1 MVALRGL
8 LDAELAAR
16 LVWAAGLVG
25 TGEFHL
31 HLHGLLVKSLKVGRD
46 SAPLFIFS
54 AWHHAESSQIVSWK
68 QRPFL
73 RQWHGARPILYAV

>member
-1 MVALRGL
+1 MVALQGL
-8 LDAELAAR
+8 PAAEIAAG
-16 LVWAAGLVG
+16 LGWAAGLVG
-25 TGEFHL
+25 SGEFHL
-31 HLHGLLVKSLKVGRD
+31 RFHGLLAKPLKVGRD

-73 RQWHGARPILYAV
+73 RQWHEARPILYAV